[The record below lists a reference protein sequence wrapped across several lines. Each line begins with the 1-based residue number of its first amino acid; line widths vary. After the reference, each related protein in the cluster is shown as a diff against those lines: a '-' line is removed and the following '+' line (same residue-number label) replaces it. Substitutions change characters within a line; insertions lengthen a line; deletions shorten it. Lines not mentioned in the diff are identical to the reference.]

1 MYKQRTIQRTTTTV
15 GIGLHSGLKVKLTL
29 RPAAPDTGIVFHR
42 TDLDPKVSI
51 PVSADVIG
59 ETMMASTIVK
69 DGVRISTI
77 EHLMSACSG
86 LGVDNLHVDVSSEE
100 IPIMDGSASTFVFL
114 LQQAGLREQDAP
126 KKFIKLKKTVEIS
139 EGEGKNLKWAKLEPY
154 NGFKLDFFIE
164 FNHPAIDSTHQQAT
178 VDFGK
183 DSYVRD
189 VSRARTFGFV
199 KDVELLR
206 SMGLA
211 RGGSLENAI
220 VMDEYHILNPYGLRY
235 EDEFVRHKI
244 LDAVGDLYNI
254 GMPMLAS
261 YSAHKSGH
269 ALNNKLIR
277 ALLAQPEAYE
287 VVSFEDA
294 TEAPADLVENSGL
307 EWVPA

>member
-29 RPAAPDTGIVFHR
+29 RPASPDTGIVFHR
-42 TDLDPKVSI
+42 TDLDHKVSI

-86 LGVDNLHVDVSSEE
+86 LGIDNLHVDVSSEE

-126 KKFIKLKKTVEIS
+126 KRFIRLKKTVEIS
-139 EGEGKNLKWAKLEPY
+139 EGEGKDLKWAKLEPY

-164 FNHPAIDSTHQQAT
+164 FNHPAIDSTHQHAV

-287 VVSFEDA
+287 VVSFDDGA
-294 TEAPADLVENSGL
+294 QAPADLVENSGL